1 MAENSDY
8 ILELLKENGLVT
20 SEQVEQG
27 WKKVA
32 ESDGAVDIVDALKNI
47 GAVTEQQIQ
56 SMLAEQY
63 GLEVVDLEGV
73 VIPAEVAALVPEE
86 VAKQYQVVPYKM
98 QNGTL
103 TVVMS
108 DPRSHQFSG

>member
-47 GAVTEQQIQ
+47 GA
-56 SMLAEQY
+56 
-63 GLEVVDLEGV
+63 G
-73 VIPAEVAALVPEE
+73 
-86 VAKQYQVVPYKM
+86 
-98 QNGTL
+98 
-103 TVVMS
+103 
-108 DPRSHQFSG
+108 DPNSRSSRCSRNSTDWRSWIWRGS